1 MRWFRLINIDLP
13 PPEPRPVPGPTH
25 RSHPI
30 QRIHR
35 LIRLTRHQ
43 PAFGLRRQPELCRQ
57 AAEVTT
63 QDGMV
68 SVIAARYDALRVDSE
83 PNGYV
88 SIILSDT
95 GITQATSRGVL
106 VAIS

>member
-1 MRWFRLINIDLP
+1 M
-13 PPEPRPVPGPTH
+13 
-25 RSHPI
+25 
-30 QRIHR
+30 
-35 LIRLTRHQ
+35 
-43 PAFGLRRQPELCRQ
+43 
-57 AAEVTT
+57 TT

-68 SVIAARYDALRVDSE
+68 SVIAARDDALRVDSE